1 MYFHDIPA
9 NGIGY
14 LFSFLKVFNKIVKI
28 SFAGEGGGK
37 RERKVYVKFPSKK
50 IVSIDPPSVR
60 RIFRNYYSLNKR
72 LNINVAAEK

>member
-28 SFAGEGGGK
+28 SFAGGGG
-37 RERKVYVKFPSKK
+37 EGEE
-50 IVSIDPPSVR
+50 
-60 RIFRNYYSLNKR
+60 SLCE
-72 LNINVAAEK
+72 IPVEKNCFD

>member
-14 LFSFLKVFNKIVKI
+14 LFLKVFNKIVKI
-28 SFAGEGGGK
+28 SFVEGGK

-50 IVSIDPPSVR
+50 IVSIDPSSVR

>member
-14 LFSFLKVFNKIVKI
+14 LFLKVFNKIVKI
-28 SFAGEGGGK
+28 SFAGGGE

>member
-28 SFAGEGGGK
+28 SFAGEGGG
-37 RERKVYVKFPSKK
+37 EEGEE
-50 IVSIDPPSVR
+50 
-60 RIFRNYYSLNKR
+60 SLCE
-72 LNINVAAEK
+72 IPVEKNCFD